1 MLLKSIK
8 LTKFRQFKD
17 THMVTFSTD
26 KDKNVTIFMGDNGTG
41 KTALAQAFTWCLY
54 GETDFKHKQVL
65 NKAIAKELGPNNEA
79 VVQVEIALE
88 HLRTDYI
95 IVREQK
101 YTTNNQGK
109 LKRPDNT
116 VFKVA
121 YKREDGQLEF
131 VKENETISRMQ
142 EILPKELSRYFF
154 FDGERIGNMSN
165 ELDGGKVQEFKEAV
179 EGILGLSS
187 FREALRHL
195 NGKSPSAVI
204 KSYQKQYNDKN
215 DNDLAR
221 YRTEKEKCNQ
231 RLSEIDDRLR
241 EIDEQELIAREKV
254 QKYENLIEENK
265 DSEEL
270 GKQRKHLE
278 NKIDSLELTKEKNVS
293 GLLDVFNCRGK
304 LWMTAKMIND
314 ALEELDSAGNI
325 DVGIPDIH
333 ERTIEYLINR
343 KRCIC
348 GEEIKVG
355 NTAYLELNKLLEFI
369 PPKSVGTLIGQF
381 IRECELEYRTARDTF
396 DNISMQYSAVREVDE
411 DIQEK
416 MSDIDAI
423 NTRLEG
429 MKNVSEL
436 QKKYNFYKKSIIE
449 LSSEKEKLL
458 EEKGS
463 LRTNRDRYGTLM
475 NELALKDENN
485 KKIAEYEAYATYM
498 YQKIEE
504 EYNNKEKEV
513 REGLEKRVN
522 AIYKQIFNGDFSIVL
537 DEKYNISILD
547 NDFADS
553 VDDADPSTAQGIS
566 VVFAFIAGT
575 IDMACEN
582 SSKENAA
589 FSTEV
594 YPLVMDAP
602 LSAFDKTRIQSVC
615 DILPKVAE
623 QVIIFI
629 KDTDGDIA
637 EEHMG
642 DKVGLRYQFEKR
654 QNYVT
659 EIVER

>member
-1 MLLKSIK
+1 MQSANELIFQKIPQVLGLTSIEPNVLAKSISEVK
-8 LTKFRQFKD
+8 ELFD
-17 THMVTFSTD
+17 EAVPSLTD
-26 KDKNVTIFMGDNGTG
+26 KVAVSLRDIFSMGQPERASLQSIIQD
-41 KTALAQAFTWCLY
+41 WC
-54 GETDFKHKQVL
+54 E
-65 NKAIAKELGPNNEA
+65 
-79 VVQVEIALE
+79 
-88 HLRTDYI
+88 
-95 IVREQK
+95 
-101 YTTNNQGK
+101 
-109 LKRPDNT
+109 
-116 VFKVA
+116 
-121 YKREDGQLEF
+121 
-131 VKENETISRMQ
+131 S
-142 EILPKELSRYFF
+142 LP
-154 FDGERIGNMSN
+154 
-165 ELDGGKVQEFKEAV
+165 
-179 EGILGLSS
+179 EG
-187 FREALRHL
+187 
-195 NGKSPSAVI
+195 V
-204 KSYQKQYNDKN
+204 
-215 DNDLAR
+215 
-221 YRTEKEKCNQ
+221 
-231 RLSEIDDRLR
+231 
-241 EIDEQELIAREKV
+241 
-254 QKYENLIEENK
+254 
-265 DSEEL
+265 SEEL
-270 GKQRKHLE
+270 FEDGTDKFLSVCQQSDSSESEWLLQLARIATGLRF
-278 NKIDSLELTKEKNVS
+278 NDWDQNTLKIFCDKVTHYKKTAECYVGETKNS
-293 GLLDVFNCRGK
+293 
-304 LWMTAKMIND
+304 
-314 ALEELDSAGNI
+314 
-325 DVGIPDIH
+325 
-333 ERTIEYLINR
+333 
-343 KRCIC
+343 
-348 GEEIKVG
+348 EI
-355 NTAYLELNKLLEFI
+355 
-369 PPKSVGTLIGQF
+369 
-381 IRECELEYRTARDTF
+381 
-396 DNISMQYSAVREVDE
+396 
-411 DIQEK
+411 
-416 MSDIDAI
+416 
-423 NTRLEG
+423 